1 MDSTTITYGALGAL
15 CLGGLTILKFM
26 WTIHAGI
33 IRQHEKDEAKFAA
46 VYDKL
51 NHEIS
56 QVHNRI
62 DRNKSECRTNEKDL
76 QEQVTQLRIDLVKK
90 TDLKVL
96 EESIEGN
103 VSKTV
108 DTRIAQLEAK
118 IPQMMMEVLKTFKP
132 SS

>member
-1 MDSTTITYGALGAL
+1 MDQATITYSALGAL
-15 CLGGLTILKFM
+15 ILGGLTIVRFL
-26 WTIHAGI
+26 WTIHTSI
-33 IRQHEKDEAKFAA
+33 IKQHEKDEAKLAA

-51 NHEIS
+51 NHEIA

-62 DRNKSECRTNEKDL
+62 DRNKAECRQNEKDL

-90 TDLKVL
+90 TDLKAL